1 MTITVAIVEDHEIV
15 AEALATMLSFDAD
28 MEVLGFVTCGADALT
43 LVRERHPDVVLMD
56 IALAGDVDGI
66 EATRQVL
73 AAEPS
78 TAVIMLSMHDDPD
91 SVAAA
96 VAAGAIGYVPKNTGR
111 AELLT
116 AIRVAASGE
125 GYLHSSITRPLLD
138 RIGPIE
144 GNLATG
150 PRLTPQEHRVLQG
163 LADGKGTRSIAA
175 LLSISDETVKTHL
188 TRIYQKLGVSDR
200 TQAVATALR
209 RGIVT

>member
-1 MTITVAIVEDHEIV
+1 MTITVVIVEDHEVV
-15 AEALATMLSFDAD
+15 AEALATMLSFDTD
-28 MEVLGFVTCGADALT
+28 IEVLGFVACAADALT
-43 LVRERHPDVVLMD
+43 LVRERHPDIVLMD
-56 IALAGDVDGI
+56 IALAGDVDGT
-66 EATRQVL
+66 EATRQIL

-78 TAVIMLSMHDDPD
+78 TAVIVLSMHDDPD
-91 SVAAA
+91 SVTAA

-116 AIRVAASGE
+116 AIRTAASGE
-125 GYLHSSITRPLLD
+125 GYLHPSITRPLLD
-138 RIGPIE
+138 RIGPVM
-144 GNLATG
+144 GNLGAG
-150 PRLTPQEHRVLQG
+150 ERLTPQEHRVLQG

-209 RGIVT
+209 RHIVS